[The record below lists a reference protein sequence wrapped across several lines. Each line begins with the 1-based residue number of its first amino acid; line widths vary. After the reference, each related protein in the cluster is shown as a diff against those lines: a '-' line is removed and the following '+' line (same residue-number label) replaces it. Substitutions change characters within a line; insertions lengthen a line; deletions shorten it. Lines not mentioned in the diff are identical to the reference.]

1 LQDEH
6 AKQLRDEHANELED
20 RERMTWRSRRRTSWT
35 VSMRISCLIE
45 QVKNQEDEE
54 VNELAIEGEKRLGDG
69 KENTEKYVSNKRKD
83 WG

>member
-1 LQDEH
+1 
-6 AKQLRDEHANELED
+6 
-20 RERMTWRSRRRTSWT
+20 
-35 VSMRISCLIE
+35 MRISCLIE